1 MKSGKPPWQLSG
13 RSKGSILRCKEL
25 FEEGGLDMADA
36 AAIAAELIDR
46 VNQRDIDGFR
56 DLLHPDFTYQGAGG
70 PVQKGAEAG
79 VAVVQMFT
87 TAFPDL
93 KLTVTGQ
100 YTDGDVS
107 VVEFTAT
114 GTHKAELE
122 GIPATGK
129 SVTVQVVDVVTVRD
143 GKAVSEREYY
153 DQLGMMQQLG
163 VIPSP

>member
-1 MKSGKPPWQLSG
+1 
-13 RSKGSILRCKEL
+13 
-25 FEEGGLDMADA
+25 MADT
-36 AAIAAELIDR
+36 AAIAAEMVDK

-56 DLLHPDFTYQGAGG
+56 EMLHPDFTYQGAGG
-70 PVQKGAEAG
+70 PVQHGIDVG
-79 VAVVQMFT
+79 VGVVETFT

-93 KLTVTGQ
+93 KLTITNQ

-129 SVTVQVVDVVTVRD
+129 SVTVKVVDVVTVRD
-143 GKAVSEREYY
+143 GKVLGEREYY

-163 VIPSP
+163 VIPES